1 MSIKKMNH
9 VNLSNLSNLSTHG
22 SSSTDLSKIQHADP
36 VKPTNV
42 YDAGTISVYGD
53 AEWHMQQEILLKEW
67 AEVASCFRW
76 LHDRSHQ
83 KFKRQNMWFVLPVIV
98 LSTLTGTLSFAQSS
112 FPVPLQIYVPIG
124 VGTLNIIAG
133 MLGTIAQFL
142 RVGQLLEGHCAASIA
157 FGKLSR
163 AIRVELALPRKERNT
178 GGRDFLKICR
188 TELDRLM
195 EQSPAIPIA
204 ILSVFEKIFKQDII
218 NEIFVTPEI
227 LNIHAVSI
235 YDADKHLQL
244 NLVTE
249 TVEQKRK
256 KSDATLPPIILKK
269 EVTSNLNAEQKSDS

>member
-1 MSIKKMNH
+1 MEGRQLKTKG
-9 VNLSNLSNLSTHG
+9 G
-22 SSSTDLSKIQHADP
+22 SGG
-36 VKPTNV
+36 NV
-42 YDAGTISVYGD
+42 YDSSILSVYGD
-53 AEWHMQQEILLKEW
+53 TEWHMQQEVLLKEW

-98 LSTLTGTLSFAQSS
+98 LSTLTGTLSFAQAS

-195 EQSPAIPIA
+195 EQSPAIPIP
-204 ILSVFEKIFKQDII
+204 ILSLFEKIFKQDII
-218 NEIFVTPEI
+218 NEMFVTPEI
-227 LNIHAVSI
+227 LNIHAVNI
-235 YDADKHLQL
+235 YDSDKNSQL
-244 NLVTE
+244 YIVTE
-249 TVEQKRK
+249 AVEQSKNN
-256 KSDATLPPIILKK
+256 PLKK
-269 EVTSNLNAEQKSDS
+269 KQKGLSPPLDGDQDNLNESGESRHSFNSDSKAADEAGDHQL